1 MVDNNREV
9 EIWRQRAEAM
19 RSALRLD
26 TLHWEGA
33 IHRAREMFSFLGQ
46 GQKDLLLDDGEGDSD
61 FVVRLPPCPQCGG
74 STEFKVCSNLVDCV
88 DRSGCGWRGL
98 LEVVGHQAD
107 PPPPFVHEL
116 KCWPVPFQ
124 AAKAGDKTMELRRDD
139 REPRF
144 APGHR
149 LRLREYDPEAM
160 DVVGDKGAYTDDE
173 LLVEVTAVYRD
184 ESAVPEGYALLAVQP
199 VDDDPTT

>member
-1 MVDNNREV
+1 MDEEISEV
-9 EIWRQRAEAM
+9 EVWRQRAEAL

-33 IHRAREMFSFLGQ
+33 VRRAREMFSFLGQ
-46 GQKDLLLDDGEGDSD
+46 GRKDLPLDDGESDSD

-88 DRSGCGWRGL
+88 DRTGCGWRGL
-98 LEVVGHQAD
+98 LEVVGYQAG

-149 LRLREYDPEAM
+149 LRLREYDPGAM
-160 DVVGDKGAYTDDE
+160 DVVGDKGAYTGDE
-173 LLVEVTAVYRD
+173 LLVEVTAVYRE
-184 ESAVPEGYALLAVQP
+184 ESAIPEGYTLMSVQP
-199 VDDDPTT
+199 VDDDLST